1 MQLSL
6 SLLVGAA
13 ALVAPVFA
21 QTWTTCNPMNE
32 TCPNDPALG
41 ISHNF
46 VFNTSETVTNSFNI
60 TAGSLVYGTNG
71 TEFTINKKGD
81 SPTIQSQ
88 FYIFW
93 GSVSVVMKAAS
104 GQGIISSIVLESD
117 DLDEVDW
124 EFLGGNGTHAETN
137 YFGKGNTTS
146 YDRAIYYP
154 SGSDNRENFHNY
166 TVHWTS
172 DQLQWYIDSNLVR
185 TLPYAAA
192 YNGYNYPQTPMTVR
206 LGIWAGGD
214 SENSNGTIE
223 WAGGL
228 TDYSKGPYTMV
239 VQSAQINDFS
249 TGSAYQWTDKTGSFS
264 SIKAIAGNS
273 TAAET
278 IVKAETPTLS
288 LAQKWS
294 NLPSTTKIAVYA
306 GSGGAAAILLA
317 ALTFV
322 CIRQRRAGRK
332 EREDYNAKVEKER
345 EEAFRDQMELR
356 EKGLGGWDKGA
367 FEKQGE
373 DALGGWGDPRRSH
386 VPQGYVTDEPTLPK
400 LPSNVMVKE
409 VPSRV
414 NSPAITRSVSPIS
427 RHQTPF
433 IVNPVPQSPRGW
445 NGGNQGGMIQDAG
458 NAYSGGYGGN
468 TNFSNNFSRSPSFPL
483 GGSVSPQRGPSNSGY
498 QRF

>member
-1 MQLSL
+1 MQYL
-6 SLLVGAA
+6 SLLLGAA

-21 QTWTTCNPMNE
+21 QTWTTCNPMNV
-32 TCPNDPALG
+32 TCPNDPSLG

-46 VFNTSETVTNSFNI
+46 VFNSSDTVTNSFNI

-88 FYIFW
+88 FYIFF

-146 YDRAIYYP
+146 FDRAIYYP
-154 SGSDNRENFHNY
+154 TGTDNRDNFHNY

-172 DQLQWYIDSNLVR
+172 DQLQWYIDSQLVR
-185 TLPYAAA
+185 VLPYASA
-192 YNGYNYPQTPMTVR
+192 NGGYNYPQTPMTVR
-206 LGIWAGGD
+206 MGIWAGGD
-214 SENSNGTIE
+214 SGNSNGTIE

-228 TDYSKGPYTMV
+228 TDYSQGPYTMT
-239 VQSAQINDFS
+239 VQSALISDFS
-249 TGSAYQWTDKTGSFS
+249 TGSAYQWTDKTGDWQ

-278 IVKAETPTLS
+278 ILKADTPTLS
-288 LAQKWS
+288 MAQKWQA
-294 NLPSTTKIAVYA
+294 LPQTTKIAVYA
-306 GSGGAAAILLA
+306 GSGGAAAILIA
-317 ALTFV
+317 ALTFT

-332 EREDYNAKVEKER
+332 ERDDYNAKVEKER
-345 EEAFRDQMELR
+345 EEAYRDQMELR
-356 EKGLGGWDKGA
+356 EKGLGGWDQGA
-367 FEKQGE
+367 YAKQGD
-373 DALGGWGDPRRSH
+373 DALGGWGGAH
-386 VPQGYVTDEPTLPK
+386 VPPGYAADAPALPK
-400 LPSNVMVKE
+400 MPSNVMVNE
-409 VPSRV
+409 VPSRM
-414 NSPAITRSVSPIS
+414 NSPAFERSMSPVS
-427 RHQTPF
+427 RHQTPAL
-433 IVNPVPQSPRGW
+433 VSPGPESPRTW
-445 NGGNQGGMIQDAG
+445 NGGNQGGMIHNAG
-458 NAYSGGYGGN
+458 NAYSGGYGGS
-468 TNFSNNFSRSPSFPL
+468 SNIPRSPSFPL
-483 GGSVSPQRGPSNSGY
+483 GKSVPPQRGFSSGGY